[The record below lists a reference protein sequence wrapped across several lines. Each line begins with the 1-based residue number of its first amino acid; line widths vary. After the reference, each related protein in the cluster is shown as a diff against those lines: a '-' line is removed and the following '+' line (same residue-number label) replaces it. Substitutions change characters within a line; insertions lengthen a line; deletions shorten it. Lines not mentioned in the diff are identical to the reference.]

1 MGCLSR
7 TNLIMIHSFF
17 KFLINANSAC
27 YLNGGIGHTIHHCS
41 GSAMGRLDSSLRSH
55 RAWRS
60 QCRHAYSGLNKT
72 LFASVGPNSHW
83 RGHLRSTILDVIN
96 YLQTKKDISSLGRIN
111 ASRGHRLDGTFISR
125 FFSLISTKFTNAA
138 NIPPYI
144 DSIRSRS
151 LLLLS
156 FLRSCFVGVFEM
168 IGRLCAFVK
177 RTVSHH
183 GIDYT
188 QQSPAHGDIGF
199 GLSGPL
205 DQSSTVISSY

>member
-1 MGCLSR
+1 
-7 TNLIMIHSFF
+7 MIHSFL
-17 KFLINANSAC
+17 KFLISTDFAC
-27 YLNGGIGHTIHHCS
+27 WLNGGIGHTIHHCS
-41 GSAMGRLDSSLRSH
+41 GSAMWRLDSSLRSH
-55 RAWRS
+55 RTCRS
-60 QCRHAYSGLNKT
+60 STPACVRSGLNKT
-72 LFASVGPNSHW
+72 LFASVGPNSLG
-83 RGHLRSTILDVIN
+83 RGHRQSTILDVAN
-96 YLQTKKDISSLGRIN
+96 CLQTKKDISSPGRIN
-111 ASRGHRLDGTFISR
+111 ASRGHRLDGTFISQ